1 MNFTLKRLISS
12 IISFFVALGV
22 GIGIFFI
29 VKAFQDEDKI
39 LDTPTHLNYDLEN
52 KILSWN
58 IVEHASAYI
67 VKIDEVISKQ
77 VDENYLYYPIEKT
90 TNFVV
95 QAIDT
100 SNIYESS
107 ENSAVLTVTIN

>member
-22 GIGIFFI
+22 GIGVFFI
-29 VKAFQDEDKI
+29 VKSFQGQNNI
-39 LDTPTHLNYDLEN
+39 LDTPTQLNYDLEN

-58 IVEHASAYI
+58 IVEHANAYI
-67 VKIDEVISKQ
+67 VQ
-77 VDENYLYYPIEKT
+77 VDDIVPIQVEENYLYYPIEKT
-90 TNFVV
+90 TNFTV

-100 SNIYESS
+100 SNNYEPSQKS
-107 ENSAVLTVTIN
+107 VVLTVTIN